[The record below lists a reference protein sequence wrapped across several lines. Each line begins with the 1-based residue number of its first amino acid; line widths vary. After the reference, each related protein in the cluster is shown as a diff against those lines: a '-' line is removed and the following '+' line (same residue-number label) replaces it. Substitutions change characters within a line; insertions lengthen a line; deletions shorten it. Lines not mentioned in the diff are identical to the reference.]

1 MAAILLGVVLSP
13 LYHGGTF
20 GLHDFIC
27 LAILAVLAILFLFA
41 VRGGKDQPAEEESS
55 TRAPDAAQPDEK

>member
-1 MAAILLGVVLSP
+1 MAAILLGAVLSP

-41 VRGGKDQPAEEESS
+41 VRGGKDQPAEEESG
-55 TRAPDAAQPDEK
+55 TRAPDAAQPDNK

>member
-1 MAAILLGVVLSP
+1 MAAILLGVVFSP

-41 VRGGKDQPAEEESS
+41 VRGGKDQPAEEESG
-55 TRAPDAAQPDEK
+55 TGAPEAAQPDKE